1 VKFDPK
7 KEPMWLSDEIGIRLF
22 NWCLCIDEKAYV
34 KALAQLAKEGKH
46 LTPNWPDDGARCQFV
61 MCNGEAS
68 DCVVMLVEK
77 EDPIENAVLLVHEAV
92 HIWQMFCQTIGER
105 NPSDEF
111 MAYTIQNI
119 THRLYH
125 AYQMALE
132 HREKK

>member
-1 VKFDPK
+1 VKYDPK
-7 KEPMWLSDEIGIRLF
+7 KEPMWLSDDIGVRLF
-22 NWCLCIDEKAYV
+22 NWCLCIDKNAYN
-34 KALAQLAKEGKH
+34 KALAQLAKEGKY
-46 LTPNWPDDGARCQFV
+46 LTPSWPDSGAKCQFV
-61 MCNGEAS
+61 MHDGEAT

-77 EDPIENAVLLVHEAV
+77 EDPIANAVLLVHEAV
-92 HIWQMFCQTIGER
+92 HIWQIFCRGIGEQ

>member
-1 VKFDPK
+1 MKFDPK
-7 KEPMWLSDEIGIRLF
+7 KEPMWLSDDIGIRLF

-34 KALAQLAKEGKH
+34 KALGEEGKY
-46 LTPNWPDDGARCQFV
+46 LTHVWPDADGGAKCQFV
-61 MCNGEAS
+61 MRNGEAT

-92 HIWQMFCQTIGER
+92 HIWQIFCQSIGEK

>member
-1 VKFDPK
+1 MKYDPK
-7 KEPMWLSDEIGIRLF
+7 KEPMWLSTEIGIPLF
-22 NWCLCIDEKAYV
+22 NWCLCIDEKAYN

-46 LTPNWPDDGARCQFV
+46 LTPSWPDHGAKCQFV
-61 MCNGEAS
+61 MRFGEAT
-68 DCVVMLVEK
+68 DCIVMLVENK
-77 EDPIENAVLLVHEAV
+77 DPIENAVLLVHEAV
-92 HIWQMFCQTIGER
+92 HIWQIFFRGIGEQ

-132 HREKK
+132 HRERK